1 MNRAFEIKEIEK
13 LKTDVANGLN
23 VLVFAEW
30 YNTTVMEK
38 VRFFDENTRQ
48 W

>member
-1 MNRAFEIKEIEK
+1 MIFLEIAK
-13 LKTDVANGLN
+13 LTEDVREHGLN